1 MSVCVL
7 GMVLV
12 SAFDNLKNVR
22 VCVLRVVLVS
32 ALVNLDLL
40 TYFLL

>member
-1 MSVCVL
+1 
-7 GMVLV
+7 MVLV
-12 SAFDNLKNVR
+12 SAFDDLKNVS